1 MQIRNTPEIFM
12 RTTRFGLVVF
22 LLSAAIIAMSA
33 NRVSEAR
40 QFRQIIPIPSA
51 QKSAVK
57 LPGDAV
63 PLSQPQNLDREQ
75 VRTAVEEVITRW
87 NNSGLDQVLAEEFF
101 DKSRLTD
108 AIDTIVPRDASLR
121 VQSIQ
126 GVQTLQQYR
135 VPGESGSSQIV
146 SIVSATVNTQLEFND
161 PQAGFVRRQGLN
173 EFILKITHQE
183 AEP

>member
-1 MQIRNTPEIFM
+1 MTTAGSRLVLFM
-12 RTTRFGLVVF
+12 LMAG
-22 LLSAAIIAMSA
+22 IIAVFGY
-33 NRVSEAR
+33 RVTEAR

-51 QKSAVK
+51 QKSGVK
-57 LPGDAV
+57 LPDGAV
-63 PLSQPQNLDREQ
+63 PLSQARSLDREQ
-75 VRTAVEEVITRW
+75 VQAAVEQVITRW

-108 AIDTIVPRDASLR
+108 AIDTVVPRDASLR

-135 VPGESGSSQIV
+135 LPGESGGSQIV
-146 SIVSATVNTQLEFND
+146 SIVSATVNTQVEFND

-183 AEP
+183 SEL